1 MWKACKTMGPP
12 PKTMPQ
18 KVMPLSLTAPIALF
32 VVAPC
37 FVFGVVIRCAMKLLP
52 CKILGDSR
60 KSRQHAVFERC
71 PERCPNDAR
80 PDGSRPAKSTWPKPL
95 AVQRHAGL
103 TYSPPDQ
110 PSTSH
115 CQCTR
120 SLSGAALVPRY
131 LACFHAPR
139 AAPAKHLT
147 LPAHIVMLGPHMKRK
162 GDGAEL
168 GFEPGALRLLAV
180 RSNHWAKLALIPWDN
195 MANSGRKLVTMAR
208 PFQKIAGV

>member
-18 KVMPLSLTAPIALF
+18 KVMPPSLTAPIALF

-52 CKILGDSR
+52 CKILGDAR
-60 KSRQHAVFERC
+60 KSRRHAVFERC

-103 TYSPPDQ
+103 TYSPPHQ

-120 SLSGAALVPRY
+120 SCPTIRSWAGPALPSMLPR
-131 LACFHAPR
+131 APR
-139 AAPAKHLT
+139 CASQAPYTACAYCDARAPCEKKSWWSRARIWTRGLT
-147 LPAHIVMLGPHMKRK
+147 VISRML
-162 GDGAEL
+162 
-168 GFEPGALRLLAV
+168 
-180 RSNHWAKLALIPWDN
+180 
-195 MANSGRKLVTMAR
+195 
-208 PFQKIAGV
+208 

>member
-1 MWKACKTMGPP
+1 MGPP
-12 PKTMPQ
+12 PQ
-18 KVMPLSLTAPIALF
+18 KVMPPSLAAPIALF

-52 CKILGDSR
+52 CKILGDAR
-60 KSRQHAVFERC
+60 KSRQHAVF
-71 PERCPNDAR
+71 ERCPNDAR

-103 TYSPPDQ
+103 TYSPPHQ

-120 SLSGAALVPRY
+120 SCPTIRSCAGPALPS
-131 LACFHAPR
+131 CFHAPR

-147 LPAHIVMLGPHMKRK
+147 LPAHIVMLGPHVKRK
-162 GDGAEL
+162 GDGAEP
-168 GFEPGALRLLAV
+168 GFEPGTLRLLAV
-180 RSNHWAKLALIPWDN
+180 RSNH
-195 MANSGRKLVTMAR
+195 
-208 PFQKIAGV
+208 